1 MKKNKKKVLVIGED
15 SKIAKFLIPYLK
27 KKNFQIVSTTRRKK
41 VFSKKKIFLDLS
53 RLKNL
58 KIQNKIDI
66 AIVLAGIDGNKNCEA
81 NYKHAYRI
89 NCIKIPE
96 LISKL
101 LKKNIFVI
109 YLSTSSVF
117 KHQGN
122 LPKESSKQ
130 NPQSIYGKLKSIA
143 EKKILSLANKKKKT
157 EYLSI
162 LRLTKSI
169 GTFTSPF
176 NNWIFKINGKKNFLA
191 SKDFNLAPITYEDT
205 KDIIFK
211 NFKNKSHGLHH
222 FSGERD
228 ISYYDFAKK
237 IFNFNNLNQNLVYS
251 SAKQENKSKFLKRN
265 LTTALNMKK
274 TSKIFKIKA
283 VKIQKVIK
291 LLSSKIS

>member
-1 MKKNKKKVLVIGED
+1 M
-15 SKIAKFLIPYLK
+15 
-27 KKNFQIVSTTRRKK
+27 
-41 VFSKKKIFLDLS
+41 
-53 RLKNL
+53 
-58 KIQNKIDI
+58 
-66 AIVLAGIDGNKNCEA
+66 
-81 NYKHAYRI
+81 
-89 NCIKIPE
+89 
-96 LISKL
+96 
-101 LKKNIFVI
+101 
-109 YLSTSSVF
+109 
-117 KHQGN
+117 
-122 LPKESSKQ
+122 PKESSKQ

-211 NFKNKSHGLHH
+211 IVKNKRHGLHH

-237 IFNFNNLNQNLVYS
+237 ILNFNNLNQNLVYS

>member
-1 MKKNKKKVLVIGED
+1 LKKNKKKVLVIGED

-27 KKNFQIVSTTRRKK
+27 KKNFQIISTTRRKK
-41 VFSKKKIFLDLS
+41 ASSKKKIFLDLS
-53 RLKNL
+53 KLKNL
-58 KIQNKIDI
+58 KIHNKIDT
-66 AIVLAGIDGNKNCEA
+66 AVVLAGIDGNKNCEA
-81 NYKHAYRI
+81 NYKYAYRI

-117 KHQGN
+117 KNKVN

-143 EKKILSLANKKKKT
+143 EKKILRLANKEKKG

-162 LRLTKSI
+162 LRLTKNI
-169 GTFTSPF
+169 GAFTSPF
-176 NNWIFKINGKKNFLA
+176 NNWIFKINKKKKFLA

-205 KDIIFK
+205 KDMIFK
-211 NFKNKSHGLHH
+211 IIKNKYYGIHH
-222 FSGERD
+222 LSGERE

-237 IFNFNNLNQNLVYS
+237 ILNFNNLNKNLVYPS
-251 SAKQENKSKFLKRN
+251 VKKENKSKFLKKN
-265 LTTALNMKK
+265 LITALNMNK
-274 TSKIFKIKA
+274 TSKILKIKPI
-283 VKIQKVIK
+283 KIQRVIK
-291 LLSSKIS
+291 LFSSKIN